1 MFKSIY
7 WKRRTSKRIMTNQ
20 LPDWY
25 RQPDTMRFATVDHG
39 TNRLTTSHPYRLQIA
54 DRWPPPTSTV
64 ALHGVNDDFFHA
76 ENLLS
81 FYILSRPSENQ
92 HADTSIYVV
101 VVDWGLTT
109 SIATSMDVVW
119 YCKLETLT
127 TNVKNSQLKASWK
140 QLLEAVHTIRY
151 GYSFQVFV
159 STHINTLLCLE
170 NCSHVVGFTLAVV
183 SLCVFATRYQLFFRV
198 VIYCRV
204 QLIVKISRFTI
215 VVRFL
220 HLAYSLFL
228 L

>member
-1 MFKSIY
+1 MSSSYLLYELEPAPKPVPISKTKLELFICLLKLNKSAWKMFKSIY

-109 SIATSMDVVW
+109 SIANN
-119 YCKLETLT
+119 E
-127 TNVKNSQLKASWK
+127 
-140 QLLEAVHTIRY
+140 H
-151 GYSFQVFV
+151 G
-159 STHINTLLCLE
+159 
-170 NCSHVVGFTLAVV
+170 
-183 SLCVFATRYQLFFRV
+183 
-198 VIYCRV
+198 CRLV
-204 QLIVKISRFTI
+204 L
-215 VVRFL
+215 
-220 HLAYSLFL
+220 
-228 L
+228 